1 LKQLFKRFRTFIN
14 SFLSS
19 YVSNNLLLLY
29 IDFDFFL
36 QLNINLEKIEALE
49 GKIKSEMVTL
59 KEKMAK
65 MEEELLLYSD
75 LVKMFYNFPARII
88 ILMNKPNKNKWFYC

>member
-1 LKQLFKRFRTFIN
+1 M
-14 SFLSS
+14 
-19 YVSNNLLLLY
+19 
-29 IDFDFFL
+29 
-36 QLNINLEKIEALE
+36 E

-75 LVKMFYNFPARII
+75 LVKMFYDFPERTI
-88 ILMNKPNKNKWFYC
+88 ILMNKPNKNKLFYC